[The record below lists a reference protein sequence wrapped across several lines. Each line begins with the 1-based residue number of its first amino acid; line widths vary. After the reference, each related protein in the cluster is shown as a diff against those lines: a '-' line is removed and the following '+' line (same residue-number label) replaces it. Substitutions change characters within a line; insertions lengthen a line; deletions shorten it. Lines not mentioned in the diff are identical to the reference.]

1 MQSIYFS
8 LSLKSDRRTFVI
20 HTCNIKWC
28 LGRQGWIME
37 RDSETFDVVHFAD
50 IMSWLCFRKD
60 STTAFG
66 DIKFG
71 EVCSFGTA

>member
-1 MQSIYFS
+1 
-8 LSLKSDRRTFVI
+8 
-20 HTCNIKWC
+20 
-28 LGRQGWIME
+28 ME